1 MRCRCE
7 GKECSFPTIGRKT
20 RSSASDPE
28 DWKPPRSNISLS
40 FGDLW
45 ADRDE
50 SFVPTNS
57 HSTGQAEVSSA
68 PADLQAENQ
77 YFPFVGL
84 TSQRLNMTFRDA
96 DQTCDSDLALGMDL
110 GKNYPDKSLIFR

>member
-1 MRCRCE
+1 MNKQLPMVLETLPARDAIL
-7 GKECSFPTIGRKT
+7 KGRNV
-20 RSSASDPE
+20 ASQQFAA
-28 DWKPPRSNISLS
+28 KPGHLLAIQRMGSRPRSNISLY

-77 YFPFVGL
+77 YFPFADL
-84 TSQRLNMTFRDA
+84 ISQRLNMTFQDA
-96 DQTCDSDLALGMDL
+96 DQNM
-110 GKNYPDKSLIFR
+110 R